1 MKLKLGLGLLAFFVI
16 ACFPLR
22 AIAQPKT
29 AEEPIELRLAHMM
42 PVGSPSHKHIEDWAQ
57 KIATD
62 SKGRLKIRI
71 FPANTLL
78 PGPEI
83 YDGVRKGAVDLGF
96 SWRYKPQ
103 GFEVGVTFPFILGAQ
118 DTVTGGLV
126 YDDVWRQFP
135 KVMDAEWKDVKVLYL
150 LPSVPNYLASVK
162 SLSPLDNIR
171 GQQIRV
177 PSNEF
182 ASFVKEIGGTPAFMA
197 SGDFVVGLDKGTV
210 HGAILLSSMVV
221 DYKLG
226 SKLKSIVMDAVGL
239 AGPVFLVMNKD
250 SYNKLPNDLKKVIDE
265 SCEWGKKDGIRY
277 FSATMEE
284 AKKYFKASGMEMVY
298 LQGED
303 KQRFDSAYER
313 VCDQVG
319 KDLDAKGY
327 PGTEIIQFIRQR
339 VKHYAR

>member
-1 MKLKLGLGLLAFFVI
+1 V
-16 ACFPLR
+16 
-22 AIAQPKT
+22 
-29 AEEPIELRLAHMM
+29 
-42 PVGSPSHKHIEDWAQ
+42 
-57 KIATD
+57 
-62 SKGRLKIRI
+62 
-71 FPANTLL
+71 L

-96 SWRYKPQ
+96 SWRYKAE
-103 GFEVGVTFPFILGAQ
+103 GFELGVTFPFIIGAP

-126 YDDVWRQFP
+126 YDDVWRQFHEA
-135 KVMDAEWKDVKVLYL
+135 MGTEWKDVKVLYL
-150 LPSVPNYLASVK
+150 LPSVPNYLACVK

-182 ASFVKEIGGTPAFMA
+182 ASFVKEIGGTPAFMS

-210 HGAILLSSMVV
+210 QGAILLSAMVV

-226 SKLKSIVMDAVGL
+226 GKLKSILMDTVGL
-239 AGPVFLVMNKD
+239 AGPVYLVMNKK
-250 SYNKLPNDLKKVIDE
+250 SYNELPEDLKNVIDN

-277 FSATMEE
+277 FSAQMDD
-284 AKKYFKASGMEMVY
+284 AIKYFKSSGMEMVY
-298 LQGED
+298 LKGEE

-327 PGTEIIQFIRQR
+327 PGTEVIQFIRQR